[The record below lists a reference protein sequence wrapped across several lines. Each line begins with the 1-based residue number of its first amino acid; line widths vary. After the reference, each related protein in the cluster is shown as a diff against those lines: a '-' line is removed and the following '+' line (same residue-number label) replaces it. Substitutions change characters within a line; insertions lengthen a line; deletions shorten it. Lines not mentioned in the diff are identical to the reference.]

1 MVRLGA
7 VVRAR
12 NLFRGCFRVE
22 GEHVGRKR
30 AQGTGRAKQHVVR
43 PDGPR
48 AATWLVL
55 GFGAGLVVALG

>member
-22 GEHVGRKR
+22 SEHVGRKR
-30 AQGTGRAKQHVVR
+30 AQGARRAKQHVVR
-43 PDGPR
+43 PDSPR
-48 AATWLVL
+48 AAAWLGL
-55 GFGAGLVVALG
+55 GFGVGLVVALG